1 MILVA
6 ATLELNYDRDPPRV
20 WRFHSFFGG
29 IKSVV
34 SLLLE
39 DHVERE
45 IDKKTA
51 EVIIDMV

>member
-6 ATLELNYDRDPPRV
+6 ATLELNYDRDSPRV

-39 DHVERE
+39 EHVERK
-45 IDKKTA
+45 IDKKTE